1 MRTCSWKEILRRN
14 TFKYW
19 ISLDGNTN
27 IFTSNK
33 WILSVLCTF
42 NYSLRIAAPLGLGWK
57 VLNCPPPPFPPK
69 RGPKTSAPGLTSLPS
84 PPLLL
89 WSITTPLVWKSE
101 EDSIWKSIAYQ
112 HWKGSWLV
120 FILHI
125 CLPFFVR
132 MQNWRHSQVYVSS
145 ERAQHC
151 ECTKTAQNIGS
162 GVLFSTV
169 NDETQ

>member
-27 IFTSNK
+27 ILTSNK

-57 VLNCPPPPFPPK
+57 VLNCPPPPLGRPFPPQ

-112 HWKGSWLV
+112 HWKGV
-120 FILHI
+120 E
-125 CLPFFVR
+125 V
-132 MQNWRHSQVYVSS
+132 
-145 ERAQHC
+145 
-151 ECTKTAQNIGS
+151 G
-162 GVLFSTV
+162 LFSSSIFVFHFLSGCKIEGILKYMCHQREPNTV
-169 NDETQ
+169 SALKLHKISAAESSSAQ

>member
-1 MRTCSWKEILRRN
+1 M
-14 TFKYW
+14 
-19 ISLDGNTN
+19 
-27 IFTSNK
+27 
-33 WILSVLCTF
+33 LCTF
-42 NYSLRIAAPLGLGWK
+42 NYSLRIGAPLGLGWK
-57 VLNCPPPPFPPK
+57 VLNCPPPLFPPQ

-101 EDSIWKSIAYQ
+101 EDFIWKSIAYQ

-145 ERAQHC
+145 ERLWVHKN
-151 ECTKTAQNIGS
+151 CTKYRQRS
-162 GVLFSTV
+162 PLQHSKWWDTV
-169 NDETQ
+169 NLHLKSKFRKYGHFICQEETV